1 MDVDAAEFS
10 IQLDLANHVIMDGMG
25 NLEPAHAQI
34 MITIGG
40 NQEMV
45 TNRHPMMN
53 GPTNQRTAPSHPIS
67 SRLMVVALQTP
78 GVQIIK
84 RILRI
89 EMELIGIKVSQ
100 YQAMNHIYD
109 VIIRK
114 PK

>member
-1 MDVDAAEFS
+1 MDADAAEFS

-53 GPTNQRTAPSHPIS
+53 GPTNQRTGPSHPIS
-67 SRLMVVALQTP
+67 SRLTVVALQTP
-78 GVQIIK
+78 GEIIK

-100 YQAMNHIYD
+100 YYIMSNDND
-109 VIIRK
+109 VIRK